1 VKRAE
6 SCFIESERELTRLDN
21 YEPHQTS
28 LPLVNRSSCALHEGR
43 YEEAEKMLNEAL
55 NARIAKF
62 GKDDQESFM

>member
-1 VKRAE
+1 MA
-6 SCFIESERELTRLDN
+6 RLEN
-21 YEPHQTS
+21 YESHKTS
-28 LPLVNRSSCALHEGR
+28 LPQVNRSSCALHEGR